1 MINDKE
7 IDLFLT
13 EIKNECIQ
21 KACTDCKY
29 HDFCNIGYAPLNWGT
44 KEADIVKLVIKA
56 WEQRKNKKQI
66 RIKKIEVKLR

>member
-1 MINDKE
+1 MATDKE

-21 KACTDCKY
+21 KVCTECKY
-29 HDFCNIGYAPLNWGT
+29 HDFCNIIAPLNWGT
-44 KEADIVKLVIKA
+44 EEADIAKLIIKA

-66 RIKKIEVKLR
+66 KIKKIEVKLR